1 MIIQCDKCSTKFKLD
16 ESKITGKGIR
26 VRCTKCQNVFAVTPP
41 EAPVAPPPADED
53 IGFNAQGQEG
63 ASGGEGFDA
72 GAGFDARAGAGEG
85 FDAGAGGEGATGGD
99 KDFTGF
105 DVSAPTGQDAA
116 SQPPFGEQDFDFGA
130 PPEGGVGASGGEQLA
145 AGGTNEWSFDG
156 AGGGTPGFD
165 AGGGTESGAG
175 DAFGG
180 GAGFDVNENE
190 GESEP
195 PAYGGD
201 DANAPL
207 PQEEPF
213 MQPPPQAKPPAPA
226 GDDWQLGSAGE
237 EGDVGET
244 GPDGSAGDEGLTPG
258 GAAGEAASSSES
270 GALRAG
276 MSDKDFA
283 AGLSKS
289 MEDESKSA
297 VAEKKAAK
305 KKAGAGASSKGAGL
319 IPLVILI
326 VIIIGALAWYFGI
339 RGNVEQAA
347 MVKTIDI
354 TSIDGRYDQTPN
366 LGSFFVIEAKI
377 KNITAVPQSVKAVT
391 GIVYDAKGE
400 RLASMPGRVISSGD
414 IKNLTKEDLA
424 KTGNTGAVGTIPPK
438 GTLPVVVIFTKTP
451 EGMAEYSV
459 EITP

>member
-41 EAPVAPPPADED
+41 EAPAAPPPADED
-53 IGFNAQGQEG
+53 FVFNAQAQEG

-72 GAGFDARAGAGEG
+72 GADAGAG
-85 FDAGAGGEGATGGD
+85 FDAGAGGGEGSDSGATGGD

-105 DVSAPTGQDAA
+105 DVSAPTGQDAP

-130 PPEGGVGASGGEQLA
+130 PPEGALGAAGGEQPV

-156 AGGGTPGFD
+156 AGGGT
-165 AGGGTESGAG
+165 ESGAE

-180 GAGFDVNENE
+180 VAGFDVNENE

-195 PAYGGD
+195 PPYGGD

-207 PQEEPF
+207 PREEPF
-213 MQPPPQAKPPAPA
+213 MQPPPQARPQAPA
-226 GDDWQLGSAGE
+226 GDDWQLGSAGSDADIG
-237 EGDVGET
+237 EGGPGE
-244 GPDGSAGDEGLTPG
+244 SVGDEGMTPG
-258 GAAGEAASSSES
+258 GEVSASSES
-270 GALRAG
+270 GALHAG

-297 VAEKKAAK
+297 VAEGKAAK
-305 KKAGAGASSKGAGL
+305 KKASPGASSKGAGL
-319 IPLVILI
+319 IPLVILV

-339 RGNVEQAA
+339 RGAGEQAA
-347 MVKTIDI
+347 MVKTVDI
-354 TSIDGRYDQTPN
+354 TSIDGRSDQTPN

-377 KNITAVPQSVKAVT
+377 KNVTAVPQSVKAVT
-391 GIVYDAKGE
+391 GVIYDARGN
-400 RLASMPGRVISSGD
+400 RLASMPGRVISSDD
-414 IKNLTKEDLA
+414 IKNLTREDLA
-424 KTGNTGAVGTIPPK
+424 KAGNTGVVGTIPPK